1 MRLRLLGALLLSGA
15 MAFVVLAQ
23 QPRPG
28 GMGAGM
34 MANPG
39 MLLANK
45 TVQEDLKLTE
55 DQISK
60 VKELGERR
68 MEAFKGFKEMSK
80 EERQDAMKKMNEDTE
95 KVVKELK
102 PEQTARLKQIQLQQV
117 GVILFTNE
125 DMAKNL
131 GLADEAKK
139 ITLSDDQKEKLKD
152 ITDQAAK
159 DGMELFK
166 SAGGFSPD
174 TMKKVQALRKEA
186 AEKSLNVLSSEQK
199 KTWTEM
205 TGKTLEIQFDFPG
218 GPRKKNPDK

>member
-1 MRLRLLGALLLSGA
+1 MRLRLFGALLLSGA
-15 MAFVVLAQ
+15 ITVVVLAQ
-23 QPRPG
+23 QPRGG

-55 DQISK
+55 DQIAK
-60 VKELGERR
+60 VKDLGQKRG
-68 MEAFKGFKEMSK
+68 EAYNGFKEMSK
-80 EERQDAMKKMNEDTE
+80 EERQDAMKKINEETE
-95 KVVKELK
+95 RVVKELK

-117 GVILFTNE
+117 GVIVFTSE
-125 DMAKNL
+125 DLAKNL

-139 ITLSDDQKEKLKD
+139 ITLSADQKEKLKE

-159 DGMELFK
+159 DGMEMFK
-166 SAGGFSPD
+166 SGGFGPD
-174 TMKKVQALRKEA
+174 TMKKVQALRKET
-186 AEKSLNVLSSEQK
+186 AEKSVNVLTGEQK

-205 TGKTLEIQFDFPG
+205 TGKPLEIQFQFG
-218 GPRKKNPDK
+218 GGRPNK

>member
-15 MAFVVLAQ
+15 ITVVVLAQ
-23 QPRPG
+23 QPRGG

-34 MANPG
+34 TANPG

-55 DQISK
+55 DQIAK
-60 VKELGERR
+60 VKDLGQKRG
-68 MEAFKGFKEMSK
+68 EAFKGFKEMSK
-80 EERQDAMKKMNEDTE
+80 EERQDAMKKINEETE

-117 GVILFTNE
+117 GVIVFTSE
-125 DMAKNL
+125 DLAKNL

-139 ITLSDDQKEKLKD
+139 ITLSADQKEKLKE

-159 DGMELFK
+159 DGMEMFK
-166 SAGGFSPD
+166 SGGFGPD
-174 TMKKVQALRKEA
+174 TMKKVQALRKET
-186 AEKSLNVLSSEQK
+186 AEKSVNVLTGEQK

-205 TGKTLEIQFDFPG
+205 TGKPLEIQFQFG
-218 GPRKKNPDK
+218 GGRPNK